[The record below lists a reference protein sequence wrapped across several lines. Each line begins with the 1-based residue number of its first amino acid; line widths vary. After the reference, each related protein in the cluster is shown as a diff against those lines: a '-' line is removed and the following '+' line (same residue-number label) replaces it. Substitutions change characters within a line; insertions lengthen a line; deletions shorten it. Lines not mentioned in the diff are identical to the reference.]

1 MCRIPGVY
9 LGRGYG
15 HHIVTSAVLTALH
28 RYFVCDQSKSFS
40 VIHRQALG
48 TAFPLL
54 PITSRLRWIDCPAAL
69 VYRLS
74 APLSGLAP
82 GGVSTKVSCGS
93 SKLALAAS

>member
-15 HHIVTSAVLTALH
+15 CLIITSAVLTALH

-40 VIHRQALG
+40 DVYRQALG

-54 PITSRLRWIDCPAAL
+54 PVNR
-69 VYRLS
+69 
-74 APLSGLAP
+74 
-82 GGVSTKVSCGS
+82 
-93 SKLALAAS
+93 AASLHRLEPALDAT